1 MSKYLLDTNYLIY
14 LADKDADPAKR
25 AEVLQDLEQK
35 LTEEETAFVLAPLIR
50 YEVLRGVAWDN
61 PKKLEEI
68 LNVIEQFESLD
79 ITKAVSDLARD
90 LYRFDVHQH
99 QQNNQKF
106 DAYRNQQNNQQRNF
120 EKRKFDMF
128 HYAVAYVNGIELLSK
143 DTDVEAIKQ
152 LHQEMTSAT

>member
-1 MSKYLLDTNYLIY
+1 MSQYLLDTNYLIY

-35 LTEEETAFVLAPLIR
+35 LTEEETAFVLTPLIR

-68 LNVIEQFESLD
+68 LNVIEQFKSLD

-90 LYRFDVHQH
+90 LYRFDVH
-99 QQNNQKF
+99 
-106 DAYRNQQNNQQRNF
+106 RNQQNNQQRNF
-120 EKRKFDMF
+120 EKHKFDMF

>member
-1 MSKYLLDTNYLIY
+1 MSQYLLDTNYLIY
-14 LADKDADPAKR
+14 LADKDANPAKR
-25 AEVLQDLEQK
+25 AKVLQDLKQK
-35 LTEEETAFVLAPLIR
+35 LMEEETAFVLTPLIR

-61 PKKLEEI
+61 PKKLKEI
-68 LNVIEQFESLD
+68 LNVIKQFKSLD

-90 LYRFDVHQH
+90 LYRFDVH
-99 QQNNQKF
+99 
-106 DAYRNQQNNQQRNF
+106 RNQQNNQQRNY

>member
-35 LTEEETAFVLAPLIR
+35 LTEEETAFVLTPLIR

-61 PKKLEEI
+61 PDKLEEI

-79 ITKAVSDLARD
+79 ITKSVSDLARD
-90 LYRFDVHQH
+90 LYRFDVYQSLENK
-99 QQNNQKF
+99 QPK
-106 DAYRNQQNNQQRNF
+106 NF

-128 HYAVAYVNGIELLSK
+128 HYTVASVNNIELLSK
-143 DTDVEAIKQ
+143 DTDIKAIEQ
-152 LHQEMTSAT
+152 LHQEMVSII

>member
-1 MSKYLLDTNYLIY
+1 MSKYLLDTNYLVY

-35 LTEEETAFVLAPLIR
+35 LTEEETAFVLTPLIR

-61 PKKLEEI
+61 PDKLEEI

-79 ITKAVSDLARD
+79 ITKSVSDLARD
-90 LYRFDVHQH
+90 LYRFDVYQSLENK
-99 QQNNQKF
+99 QPK
-106 DAYRNQQNNQQRNF
+106 NF

-128 HYAVAYVNGIELLSK
+128 HYAVASVNNIELLSK
-143 DTDVEAIKQ
+143 DTDVKAIEQ
-152 LHQEMTSAT
+152 LHQEMASTI